1 MRITIDTQH
10 DTYEDIR
17 KVLSILTNIIE
28 KKGSSWNGLS
38 NNSSDSFN
46 NMNNSLHSDPT
57 NLMNMFD
64 SGSESKNVADT
75 LPDFSKFL
83 NLMEKKEDVKREDVP
98 RIEFF

>member
-10 DTYEDIR
+10 DTYEDIH

-28 KKGSSWNGLS
+28 KKNTSWDGFS
-38 NNSSDSFN
+38 NNSGN
-46 NMNNSLHSDPT
+46 NNLSGSSNADTT

-64 SGSESKNVADT
+64 SGTESKSAADIP
-75 LPDFSKFL
+75 PDFSKFL
-83 NLMEKKEDVKREDVP
+83 NLVEKKEEVRKEVP

>member
-28 KKGSSWNGLS
+28 KKGSSWDGLS
-38 NNSSDSFN
+38 NNSSDN
-46 NMNNSLHSDPT
+46 PDNPDT
-57 NLMNMFD
+57 ANLMNMFD

-75 LPDFSKFL
+75 PPDFSKFL
-83 NLMEKKEDVKREDVP
+83 NLVEKKEDVKREEPP

>member
-28 KKGSSWNGLS
+28 KKNSSWNGLS
-38 NNSSDSFN
+38 NNTAS
-46 NMNNSLHSDPT
+46 NNSTDTS

-64 SGSESKNVADT
+64 SGSGSGDGSKEVADT
-75 LPDFSKFL
+75 PPDFSKFL
-83 NLMEKKEDVKREDVP
+83 NLVEKKEEIRKEDAP

>member
-28 KKGSSWNGLS
+28 KKDSSWNGLS
-38 NNSSDSFN
+38 NNPPDSFN
-46 NMNNSLHSDPT
+46 NINIPQNSDTT

-64 SGSESKNVADT
+64 SGSENKNILDT
-75 LPDFSKFL
+75 PPDFSKFL
-83 NLMEKKEDVKREDVP
+83 NLVEKKEEVRKENVP